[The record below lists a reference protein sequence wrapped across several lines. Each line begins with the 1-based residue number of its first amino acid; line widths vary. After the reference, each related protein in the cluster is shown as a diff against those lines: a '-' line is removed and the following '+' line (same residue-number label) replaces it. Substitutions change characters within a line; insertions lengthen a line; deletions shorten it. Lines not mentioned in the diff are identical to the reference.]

1 MAYFV
6 LNKRLGIPLP
16 KLELEWSQYSKEQQ
30 QQIIMEWELIRGSI
44 PDRIKDLEHSINT
57 KQEQLN
63 TEADFEK
70 SCKLNSDIA
79 ELASIIND
87 LWLWYRLNQEV
98 SSKIHS

>member
-6 LNKRLGIPLP
+6 HDKRLGIQLP

-30 QQIIMEWELIRGSI
+30 QQILVKWELIRGSI

-63 TEADFEK
+63 NEADFEK